1 MQHMFDITIAAEF
14 GLKEAVLVHRLYTL
28 ILANE
33 ANGRNERNGKFW
45 TYDSAAA
52 IQRNCPYFS
61 VREVEGIIQRCRKK
75 GLIETA
81 QLSTNPRDRTNW
93 YTVSDTVRAIY
104 AHGGM
109 HSTLGANG
117 STSTGECTFTPK
129 RECIKGTIKTYR
141 DTIESART
149 RGEFDNVVLSEEELD
164 KLHARWGEDAVQ
176 KELENLSGYMA
187 STGKKYKSHYATLLN
202 WLKRDFPEG
211 AAEETPR
218 VVLEDEPWA

>member
-1 MQHMFDITIAAEF
+1 MQHMFDMEIARRF
-14 GLKEAVLVHRLYTL
+14 GLAEAVFVHRIYML

-33 ANGRNERNGKFW
+33 ANGRNEYEGKFW
-45 TYDSAAA
+45 TYDTTAA
-52 IQRNCPYFS
+52 IAANCPYWTP
-61 VREVEGIIQRCRKK
+61 RQVENIAKKCVEK
-75 GLIETA
+75 GLVLKA
-81 QLSTNPRDRTNW
+81 QLSKKNYDRTNW
-93 YTVSDTVRAIY
+93 YTVTDLVRSIY
-104 AHGGM
+104 ANCEMEAHELRNE
-109 HSTLGANG
+109 SPQNV
-117 STSTGECTFTPK
+117 ECIRNNKDHIKTNK
-129 RECIKGTIKTYR
+129 RE
-141 DTIESART
+141 RT